1 MSAGHVG
8 AGEVINLQNLE
19 GRPDDA
25 TLALVKTENMEVIRM
40 VLPRGKDIMEH
51 SVDGEISVQCIK
63 GTVLFQMDN
72 NAHELAKGDWLYL
85 KGKQKHALYA
95 KSDSVLLITILFTS
109 NG

>member
-1 MSAGHVG
+1 MSTGHVG
-8 AGEVINLQNLE
+8 AGEVINLQSLD

-25 TLALVKTENMEVIRM
+25 TLALVKTEHMEVIRM

-63 GTVLFQMDN
+63 GRVLFQLDN
-72 NAHELAKGDWLYL
+72 NAQELTEGDWLYL

-95 KSDSVLLITILFTS
+95 KRDAVLLVTILFTKD
-109 NG
+109 G